1 MPDEISSKQKDVLTR
16 KSMGQSESFFK
27 YVIAYF
33 YSKNGILLTMSS
45 EMGLIQIIGR
55 R

>member
-1 MPDEISSKQKDVLTR
+1 
-16 KSMGQSESFFK
+16 MGQSESFFK

-45 EMGLIQIIGR
+45 KMGLIQILAHR
-55 R
+55 YLKVKPQTSSYASL